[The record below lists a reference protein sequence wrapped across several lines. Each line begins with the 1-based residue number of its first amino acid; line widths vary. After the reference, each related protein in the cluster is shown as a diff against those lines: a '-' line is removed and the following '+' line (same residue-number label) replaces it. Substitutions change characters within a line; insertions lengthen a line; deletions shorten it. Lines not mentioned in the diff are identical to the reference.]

1 MLVRVEPISTILW
14 CHRTH
19 SFMKGAAK
27 RGFCKGA
34 TAPPHSAGKCDV
46 IGPKNHVPMGTKV
59 EKVPNQLYQGHLNSM
74 WTFRQKIILAPGVKS
89 PEPMSLDPKFFLGS
103 NPLNKVPVSLP
114 HPQKNIWGSNVVPF
128 WNRESNFEAE
138 ILSPNG
144 WVGSILLS
152 FLHKITHSIY

>member
-1 MLVRVEPISTILW
+1 MDFQTKNNFGP
-14 CHRTH
+14 
-19 SFMKGAAK
+19 
-27 RGFCKGA
+27 RG
-34 TAPPHSAGKCDV
+34 PHGGD
-46 IGPKNHVPMGTKV
+46 P
-59 EKVPNQLYQGHLNSM
+59 
-74 WTFRQKIILAPGVKS
+74 KS
-89 PEPMSLDPKFFLGS
+89 PEPMSLDPNFFCGS

-114 HPQKNIWGSNVVPF
+114 HPQKNIWGSNVVLF

>member
-1 MLVRVEPISTILW
+1 MDFQTKNNFGP
-14 CHRTH
+14 
-19 SFMKGAAK
+19 
-27 RGFCKGA
+27 RG
-34 TAPPHSAGKCDV
+34 PHG
-46 IGPKNHVPMGTKV
+46 GT
-59 EKVPNQLYQGHLNSM
+59 Q
-74 WTFRQKIILAPGVKS
+74 S
-89 PEPMSLDPKFFLGS
+89 PQSPCPWIQNFFLGS

-114 HPQKNIWGSNVVPF
+114 HPQKNIWGSNVVLF